1 MEIWVPITGYEGLY
15 EVSDLGRIR
24 GLERIVSTFSQRA
37 GKVVPLRRKGKVLS
51 QNSATTGYFTTCL
64 CKNGGTKTHRVAAL
78 VCTAFHG
85 QRPMGMQACHNDG
98 CKANNR
104 EDNLRWDTPKNNQSD
119 RLIHKTDCRGEAVG
133 TAKFT
138 AEQVSAIKSG
148 MPAREATK
156 LFGVSRSQ
164 YYRIRHGLSWAHVS
178 TPAQHNVTF
187 GGES

>member
-15 EVSDLGRIR
+15 EISNMGRVQ
-24 GLERIVSTFSQRA
+24 GVARIVSAFSSKA
-37 GKVVPLRRKGKVLS
+37 EKVVSLRRKGQVLS

-64 CKNGGTKTHRVAAL
+64 SKDGDSKTHRVAAL

-85 QRPMGMQACHNDG
+85 PRPPGMQACHNDG
-98 CKANNR
+98 CKANNSAA
-104 EDNLRWDTPKNNQSD
+104 NLRWDTPKNNQLD

-138 AEQVSAIKSG
+138 ADQAALIKSG
-148 MPAREATK
+148 MPVRQATK
-156 LFGVSRSQ
+156 LFGISKSQ
-164 YYRIRHGLSWAHVS
+164 YYRIRRGLSWAHVPAS
-178 TPAQHNVTF
+178 AQHGVVF